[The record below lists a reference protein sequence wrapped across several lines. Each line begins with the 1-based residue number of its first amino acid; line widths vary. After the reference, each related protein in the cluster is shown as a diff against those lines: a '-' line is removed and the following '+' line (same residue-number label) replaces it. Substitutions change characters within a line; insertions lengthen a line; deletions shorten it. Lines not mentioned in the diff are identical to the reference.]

1 MQYMLRTKKRKR
13 KKAEFNLGE
22 KKKQI
27 TLYVYFSK
35 S

>member
-1 MQYMLRTKKRKR
+1 MQYMLRTKKK

-27 TLYVYFSK
+27 TLYAYFSK